1 MTDKLFLAQA
11 DINFVVQSENGKGKS
26 FVATKMQRLV
36 WAIDEDYARDKFEN
50 YIDTVSTSEGYEYKI
65 VKVEITP
72 ALE

>member
-1 MTDKLFLAQA
+1 MNKLFLAQA
-11 DINFVVQSENGKGKS
+11 DVNFIVQVGESKS

-36 WAIDEDYARDKFEN
+36 WAENEYDAQYKFEEH
-50 YIDTVSTSEGYEYKI
+50 IREVSENESFEYTI